1 MSRTLNKVMLIGNV
15 GKAPELKKTPGGI
28 PVTSF
33 RIATSETWRDREGN
47 VKEQTDWHTIVAWR
61 GLAEVVTKL
70 INKGSRIYVEGKLQ
84 ARNIED
90 KDGVK
95 KCVVEIMADNLLL
108 LDKKIRDGGLDNND
122 DYSEFSGFEDDNN
135 EDFNSTFKDFN
146 PSSNMPF

>member
-33 RIATSETWRDREGN
+33 RLATTETWRDKEGN
-47 VKEQTDWHTIVAWR
+47 VREQTDWHTIVAWR

-84 ARNIED
+84 VRNIEN
-90 KDGVK
+90 KYGMK
-95 KCVVEIMADNLLL
+95 KNVVEIMADNLLL
-108 LDKKIRDGGLDNND
+108 LDKKNRLGDVDSND
-122 DYSEFSGFEDDNN
+122 DYSEFSNFEDDIDD
-135 EDFNSTFKDFN
+135 DFNSAFKDFN
-146 PSSNMPF
+146 TSSNIPF